1 MSWPWAKRHPMPEP
15 AEFIRQNTT
24 ALNPDIVSGTPS
36 PAQVSYP
43 RLPSEF
49 VLPGAGTES
58 FDRNREVSAACQN
71 MTATILAGFPDPDD
85 EFYKTLISGAL
96 RIGIEYLLVGGG
108 EQELQWQEVYIF
120 FRNEMPEKKD
130 EGGEKKAS
138 DADAE
143 KVEEKPAE
151 KVEENPTGKAEEPE
165 TPAVAEEDK
174 TEKQ

>member
-1 MSWPWAKRHPMPEP
+1 MSILKNLFA
-15 AEFIRQNTT
+15 AVGAVTLGAVAVGVVLGATT
-24 ALNPDIVSGTPS
+24 A
-36 PAQVSYP
+36 
-43 RLPSEF
+43 
-49 VLPGAGTES
+49 
-58 FDRNREVSAACQN
+58 
-71 MTATILAGFPDPDD
+71 MTADDDDFDIDEPRDDAPCDGCRKCAEKDADNEDEDD
-85 EFYKTLISGAL
+85 EPVV
-96 RIGIEYLLVGGG
+96 LVH
-108 EQELQWQEVYIF
+108 VVKVPCS
-120 FRNEMPEKKD
+120 MPEKKD

>member
-1 MSWPWAKRHPMPEP
+1 MSILKNLFA
-15 AEFIRQNTT
+15 AVGAVTLSAVAVGVVLGATT
-24 ALNPDIVSGTPS
+24 A
-36 PAQVSYP
+36 
-43 RLPSEF
+43 
-49 VLPGAGTES
+49 
-58 FDRNREVSAACQN
+58 
-71 MTATILAGFPDPDD
+71 MTADDDDFDLDELRDDAPCDGCRKCAEKDADNEDEDD
-85 EFYKTLISGAL
+85 EPVV
-96 RIGIEYLLVGGG
+96 LVH
-108 EQELQWQEVYIF
+108 VVKVPCS
-120 FRNEMPEKKD
+120 MPEKKD

>member
-1 MSWPWAKRHPMPEP
+1 MSILKNLFA
-15 AEFIRQNTT
+15 AVGAVTLGAVAVGVVLGATT
-24 ALNPDIVSGTPS
+24 A
-36 PAQVSYP
+36 
-43 RLPSEF
+43 
-49 VLPGAGTES
+49 
-58 FDRNREVSAACQN
+58 
-71 MTATILAGFPDPDD
+71 MTADDDDFDLDELRDDAPCDGCRKCAEKNADNEDEDD
-85 EFYKTLISGAL
+85 EPVV
-96 RIGIEYLLVGGG
+96 LVH
-108 EQELQWQEVYIF
+108 VVKVPCS
-120 FRNEMPEKKD
+120 MPEKKD

>member
-1 MSWPWAKRHPMPEP
+1 MSILKNLFA
-15 AEFIRQNTT
+15 AVGAVTLGAVVVGVVLGATT
-24 ALNPDIVSGTPS
+24 A
-36 PAQVSYP
+36 
-43 RLPSEF
+43 
-49 VLPGAGTES
+49 
-58 FDRNREVSAACQN
+58 
-71 MTATILAGFPDPDD
+71 MTADDDDFDLDELRDDAPCDGCHKCAEKNADNEDD
-85 EFYKTLISGAL
+85 EPVV
-96 RIGIEYLLVGGG
+96 LVH
-108 EQELQWQEVYIF
+108 VVKVPCS
-120 FRNEMPEKKD
+120 MPEKKD

>member
-1 MSWPWAKRHPMPEP
+1 MSILKNLLA
-15 AEFIRQNTT
+15 AVGAATLGAVAVGVVLGATT
-24 ALNPDIVSGTPS
+24 A
-36 PAQVSYP
+36 
-43 RLPSEF
+43 
-49 VLPGAGTES
+49 
-58 FDRNREVSAACQN
+58 
-71 MTATILAGFPDPDD
+71 MTADDDDFDLDELRDDAPCDGCRKCAEKNADNEDEDD
-85 EFYKTLISGAL
+85 EPVV
-96 RIGIEYLLVGGG
+96 LVH
-108 EQELQWQEVYIF
+108 VVKVPCS
-120 FRNEMPEKKD
+120 MPEKKD

>member
-1 MSWPWAKRHPMPEP
+1 MSILKNLFA
-15 AEFIRQNTT
+15 AVGAVTLGAVAVGVVLGATT
-24 ALNPDIVSGTPS
+24 A
-36 PAQVSYP
+36 
-43 RLPSEF
+43 
-49 VLPGAGTES
+49 
-58 FDRNREVSAACQN
+58 
-71 MTATILAGFPDPDD
+71 MTADDDDFDLDELRDDAPCDGCRKCAEKNAEKDADNEDEDD
-85 EFYKTLISGAL
+85 EPVV
-96 RIGIEYLLVGGG
+96 LVH
-108 EQELQWQEVYIF
+108 VVKVPCS
-120 FRNEMPEKKD
+120 MPKEKD